1 MNPKVEEELVE
12 FKQEI
17 EKKFEES
24 DLRNFKFP
32 FLKKKNSQKQT
43 FEYAIP

>member
-32 FLKKKNSQKQT
+32 FLKKKNQKQT